1 MPQVTWHESPY
12 WLAAGWTMFQF
23 LGIGVLLWIF
33 GGLLRFALRRVEPQV
48 RYAVALGLLL
58 AAAAVPAGLFVA
70 TLDSAEKLAAPGD
83 FQTSA
88 SIRAPNEILQRQPA
102 PREASAV
109 DAEAAR
115 IPDSAASVG
124 SATFS
129 TSIEWKSV
137 VTSGLNAVRDL
148 ACRWLPW
155 LWLSGTPLILVALAC
170 GVSGAGRLRRAGR
183 LLEDGDVVAAN
194 QRLRAALRVGRQVAI
209 VACDRVAAPI
219 LVGILRPAILLP
231 PAVLAGFSPEQME
244 MILLHELAHVRR
256 CDNLVNFV
264 QRVIEAALFFHPVV
278 WWLSSWVRLEREEC
292 CDRVVVAHTGRP
304 QAYAETLAALALPG
318 MTPRHAA
325 AAMADCHLVTRI
337 RHILNL
343 EDEIMNVSRFV
354 FVAAAGLLIFV
365 GCFAASLAQTKDAAS
380 DTAEKPPVGGQ
391 ADTVGGPVQFPS
403 DASIE
408 STEAL
413 RRAIDAG
420 YIQENPSRYNVS
432 LIDEEHAEDERAWE
446 ASEVLQNPAFSTTQL
461 GIRYLVRLRDGR
473 IVQPAGAQRKWGP
486 EQATGAPDSPDY
498 PNNQGTA
505 WCPATADGQEEWLEL
520 TYGEPVEPLVLV
532 VYECLKPGA
541 LTRVIAYDAE
551 GNELNAWSGK
561 DPSPPDSGNGSAIS
575 VVPLKLKKIK
585 IVRVRMYFDSPHVEG
600 WNEIDAAGI
609 LDVKGA
615 MHWATAAT
623 ASSTWVDPATAAT
636 TLPGAPLSDAE
647 LLDAKVS
654 ITELRGSAI
663 DPVKLALG
671 GIIRAESVPILPG
684 NVKYSENIKYLS
696 RWLVADPKSA
706 GQELIVAPKHDN
718 EARNGDSDRVTLFEE
733 RIKKLEADL
742 AALRE
747 TLQQLKP
754 PLGDKNDTP

>member
-1 MPQVTWHESPY
+1 MPQAAWHVSPY
-12 WLAAGWTMFQF
+12 WLAAGSTMFQF
-23 LGIGVLLWIF
+23 FGIGVLLWIF
-33 GGLLRFALRRVEPQV
+33 GGLVRLALRRAEPQI

-70 TLDSAEKLAAPGD
+70 ALDSARALAAQD
-83 FQTSA
+83 NSRTNA
-88 SIRAPNEILQRQPA
+88 SSLTANAGFRARPA
-102 PREASAV
+102 RGHASRGR
-109 DAEAAR
+109 AEEPR
-115 IPDSAASVG
+115 IPGRAAVG
-124 SATFS
+124 SASLS
-129 TSIEWKSV
+129 TSIEWKAV
-137 VTSGLNAVRDL
+137 VTSGLNVVRDV

-155 LWLSGTPLILVALAC
+155 LWLSGTPAILVALAC
-170 GVSGAGRLRRAGR
+170 GVTGAGRLRRAGR
-183 LLEDGDVVAAN
+183 LLQEGDVVAAR
-194 QRLRAALRVGRQVAI
+194 QRLQAALRIGRQVAI

-231 PAVLAGFSPEQME
+231 PAVLAGCSPEQME

-292 CDRVVVAHTGRP
+292 CDRIVVAHTGRP

-318 MTPRHAA
+318 LTPRHAA

-343 EDEIMNVSRFV
+343 EDEVMNVSRFL

-365 GCFAASLAQTKDAAS
+365 GCFAASLAQQPGDARFDPAN
-380 DTAEKPPVGGQ
+380 KPPEGAQ
-391 ADTVGGPVQFPS
+391 QNPGGPVQFPS
-403 DASIE
+403 DATIE

-413 RRAIDAG
+413 QRAIDAG
-420 YIQENPSRYNVS
+420 SIRENPSRYNVS
-432 LIDEEHAEDERAWE
+432 QIDEGSALDERAWEE

-461 GIRYLVRLRDGR
+461 GIRLVHLRAGLV
-473 IVQPAGAQRKWGP
+473 VQPAGARRKWGP

-498 PNNQGTA
+498 PDNQGTA

-520 TYGEPVEPLVLV
+520 TYGEPVEPLLLV

-541 LTRVIAYDAE
+541 LTRVIAFDAE

-561 DPSPPDSGNGSAIS
+561 DPSSPDTGNGSAIS
-575 VVPLKLKKIK
+575 VVPLKVRKIK
-585 IVRVRMYFDSPHVEG
+585 IVRLRLYFDSPHVEG

-615 MHWATAAT
+615 MHWAASAT
-623 ASSTWVDPATAAT
+623 ASSTWVDPATAARA
-636 TLPGAPLSDAE
+636 LPDAPLSDAE
-647 LLDAKVS
+647 WLDSKVS
-654 ITELRGSAI
+654 ITELRGSEI
-663 DPVKLALG
+663 DPVKARPG
-671 GIIRAESVPILPG
+671 GILRAESVPILPAKSIVVDAKGAGYELFGVVPKRG
-684 NVKYSENIKYLS
+684 NEPRS
-696 RWLVADPKSA
+696 R
-706 GQELIVAPKHDN
+706 
-718 EARNGDSDRVTLFEE
+718 DSDRVTLFEE

-742 AALRE
+742 TALRE
-747 TLQQLKP
+747 TLQQLKAP
-754 PLGDKNDTP
+754 PDDKSNTP